1 VKKKL
6 SFRVLAE
13 LSEWLRPLTPW
24 KHEAFVR
31 RCEATAEQWR
41 NKIRSLRLSDKKHL
55 RVEAQTR
62 TRAKSVGSAHWVEQL
77 TCRILVSDVA
87 FERIRKQGLKGVE

>member
-6 SFRVLAE
+6 SFQVLAE

-31 RCEATAEQWR
+31 RCDATAEQWR

-55 RVEAQTR
+55 RVEAQR
-62 TRAKSVGSAHWVEQL
+62 PTRAKSAATAHWVEQL

-87 FERIRKQGLKGVE
+87 FRRIRKQGLKGVE

>member
-1 VKKKL
+1 MKKKL
-6 SFRVLAE
+6 SFQVLAE
-13 LSEWLRPLTPW
+13 LSEWLRPITPW
-24 KHEAFVR
+24 KHEAFVQ

-62 TRAKSVGSAHWVEQL
+62 TRAKSVGTPHWVEQL

-87 FERIRKQGLKGVE
+87 FKRIRNNVSKGVE